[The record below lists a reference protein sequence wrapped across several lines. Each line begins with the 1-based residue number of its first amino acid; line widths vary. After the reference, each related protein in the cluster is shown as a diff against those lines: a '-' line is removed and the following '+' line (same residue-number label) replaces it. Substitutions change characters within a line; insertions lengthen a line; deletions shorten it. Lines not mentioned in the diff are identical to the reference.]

1 MYCSESSRA
10 SSISNE
16 NAEVFRREPLEAK
29 GGVSMDEKRGKQKR
43 RDRVSKA
50 KTHSSKTKHTK
61 SGGDILA
68 QIKAKENIVAPNN
81 STQRI
86 TICKDNVPALFTQ
99 RLGIYN
105 KGKSSLMVS
114 RRRPL
119 HDIQLSQKTIHGTEK
134 DLKRVLGYSGDEKS
148 PVKRSPCSARG
159 RNSPMAT
166 GGQQVEEP
174 KQSSSEMELSP
185 PPAQSEDGAEGDSL
199 LCIARRIAEGLHPCM
214 VYSDTDYLHNV
225 KAELRKLMKQ
235 GSGGTSGAVQPPD
248 MDTLVAH
255 CPTENPPTNAGA
267 FLLPPASGMTS
278 SDTFFSLPLF
288 EEQGQPTA
296 VTSYDRRMD
305 MLRTSIF
312 EPVSA
317 ASHTEAGQPFDLTEV
332 ELTTSNFDPSYPPP
346 ISVDDTGTAF
356 QMEPPPSPHV
366 LVDPP
371 RDFLDVLDT
380 MQQGG
385 IGENLS
391 RPPGSKWMPTPER
404 PPMFPQKLY

>member
-50 KTHSSKTKHTK
+50 KTHSSKTKVALHYIWHFCVTTHSLVIQIYTCTCACVQHTK

-255 CPTENPPTNAGA
+255 CPTENPPT
-267 FLLPPASGMTS
+267 
-278 SDTFFSLPLF
+278 
-288 EEQGQPTA
+288 
-296 VTSYDRRMD
+296 
-305 MLRTSIF
+305 
-312 EPVSA
+312 
-317 ASHTEAGQPFDLTEV
+317 
-332 ELTTSNFDPSYPPP
+332 
-346 ISVDDTGTAF
+346 
-356 QMEPPPSPHV
+356 
-366 LVDPP
+366 
-371 RDFLDVLDT
+371 
-380 MQQGG
+380 
-385 IGENLS
+385 
-391 RPPGSKWMPTPER
+391 K
-404 PPMFPQKLY
+404 